1 PLTTCC
7 VVRWTTTTN
16 PLFARRLYGGLSA
29 DCSQSRLPLK
39 SSHRFT
45 KQTTSPSLWASTPGV
60 PFGTLRPT
68 VAVINEGRAVSPT
81 TNVMR
86 KKITNP
92 KVNNAYYS
100 KFEKKYTK
108 LITDSEVIILHA
120 MSNDDVVDMTDTEN
134 QSMLGELADINLTLP
149 RCVAIR
155 KEMGKAGFSES
166 NYINLK
172 CLLVSWRDEH
182 ANPRYTENTLILK
195 KANWDG
201 RKKQLFNVILAI
213 RKSSTTEE
221 R

>member
-1 PLTTCC
+1 MGQ
-7 VVRWTTTTN
+7 RR
-16 PLFARRLYGGLSA
+16 FAFNLAIMIMGITISA
-29 DCSQSRLPLK
+29 SLLVGCSE
-39 SSHRFT
+39 
-45 KQTTSPSLWASTPGV
+45 KQVTPYNEKLATSTEE
-60 PFGTLRPT
+60 FYKET

>member
-1 PLTTCC
+1 MGQ
-7 VVRWTTTTN
+7 
-16 PLFARRLYGGLSA
+16 RRFSFNLAIMVMGITISTSLLVG
-29 DCSQSRLPLK
+29 CSEKLVTPYNEKLA
-39 SSHRFT
+39 
-45 KQTTSPSLWASTPGV
+45 TSTEE
-60 PFGTLRPT
+60 FYKET

-92 KVNNAYYS
+92 KGNNAYYS
-100 KFEKKYTK
+100 KFEKRYTK
-108 LITDSEVIILHA
+108 LITDSEAIILHA
-120 MSNDDVVDMTDTEN
+120 MSDDDELDMVDPEN

-149 RCVAIR
+149 RCVALRNEIS
-155 KEMGKAGFSES
+155 KAGFSES

-182 ANPRYTENTLILK
+182 ANPRYTDNTLILK

-213 RKSSTTEE
+213 RKSSTSE
-221 R
+221 